1 MTTDPRFAANPCIL
15 KNADK
20 DQHLANF
27 YELAAQVIN
36 IQYACGRADEA
47 WYAKGSEKIQVE
59 FEKLA
64 RKMEAWEDNMDHFHQ
79 YHKDTQHLQTLSAL
93 LDRASRLIIQD
104 PSRERDEKNF
114 LRTIVSLTVK
124 VQDWEKDHEAASKC
138 LSLHLAPL
146 FGRD

>member
-64 RKMEAWEDNMDHFHQ
+64 RKMEAWEDNMDHFRKQ
-79 YHKDTQHLQTLSAL
+79 KLLRSVRIWPREGGDGGLPLSFFSPNFVVL
-93 LDRASRLIIQD
+93 TIIIIIIMMRFFQDRRSI
-104 PSRERDEKNF
+104 
-114 LRTIVSLTVK
+114 
-124 VQDWEKDHEAASKC
+124 
-138 LSLHLAPL
+138 
-146 FGRD
+146 